1 MRIVILIF
9 GFKGLS
15 IDVFEDAH
23 PTFFFAFLGSGFDRI
38 FEKMASIRVVS
49 LAAVFWMSSN
59 ALCVTSKKRLRG
71 RLL

>member
-23 PTFFFAFLGSGFDRI
+23 QLKVTFLFAFLGSGFDRI
-38 FEKMASIRVVS
+38 IEKMASIRVKTLCIVWKCIRREKAS
-49 LAAVFWMSSN
+49 LPIN
-59 ALCVTSKKRLRG
+59 
-71 RLL
+71 

>member
-23 PTFFFAFLGSGFDRI
+23 QLKVTFFLHS
-38 FEKMASIRVVS
+38 
-49 LAAVFWMSSN
+49 W
-59 ALCVTSKKRLRG
+59 ALVLTEFSRKWPL
-71 RLL
+71 